1 MPGGTQKYEREI
13 AEILERMDR
22 EEPRAERAKR
32 QARLTLWQRWQ
43 AWQRRTDRLRGLSQQ
58 GGHSAAWT
66 WIGLTLAAGI
76 AGLILHAI
84 VPLLGVL
91 CGVIM
96 VLIFFSPLFS
106 QFGGLS
112 QESSAP
118 RWRGKVVDLPPRSG
132 ILATLGYHW
141 RRFRRRF

>member
-1 MPGGTQKYEREI
+1 MANGTQKYEREI

-22 EEPRAERAKR
+22 DVPRVERAKR

-43 AWQRRTDRLRGLSQQ
+43 AWQRRADRVNGLTRRGEH
-58 GGHSAAWT
+58 GAAWT

-76 AGLILHAI
+76 AGLVLHGI
-84 VPLLGVL
+84 SPLLGVL
-91 CGVIM
+91 CGVAM
-96 VLIFFSPLFS
+96 VAIFFSPLFG
-106 QFGGLS
+106 QRGGLS
-112 QESSAP
+112 SASSEP
-118 RWRGKVVDLPPRSG
+118 RWRGKVVYLPPRGG